1 MLTEE
6 MDDGIVR
13 GGKAAWNCDDSAGAG
28 LRDTS
33 YINIDGVSQ

>member
-6 MDDGIVR
+6 MDHGIVR
-13 GGKAAWNCDDSAGAG
+13 GGKVACDRDGSAGAG

-33 YINIDGVSQ
+33 YINIDGVS